1 MKGKHL
7 TLADRIQIERGP
19 NSRKNVTEIGRER
32 DAPLTC
38 LPKKKLQ
45 GS

>member
-7 TLADRIQIERGP
+7 TLAERIQIERGL
-19 NSRKNVTEIGRER
+19 NSRKNFTEIGRER
-32 DAPLTC
+32 AAPLTC